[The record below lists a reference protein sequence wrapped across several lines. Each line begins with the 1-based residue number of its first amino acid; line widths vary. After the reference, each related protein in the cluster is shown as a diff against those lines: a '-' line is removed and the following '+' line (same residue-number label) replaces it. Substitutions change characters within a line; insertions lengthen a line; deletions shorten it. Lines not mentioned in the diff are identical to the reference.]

1 MNSETGP
8 RGGRLLILCCS
19 QMQEKAEW
27 FWFSH
32 IKAFALLP
40 NSGGLG
46 MSGFCLFLI
55 GFSRG
60 LSAPGKGQLQ
70 KTPQFPQHFRQTY
83 DPRVSH
89 SGHGHCI
96 KGWNG
101 QAVLSTT
108 SVGTLPSGTSLP
120 LSHFSVLG
128 QRTASSWGNFFQ
140 GSPPGLFFF
149 FCLSMAEGWEGPVAS
164 IPRENGSLRLWVFP
178 ERNPTAVRRLL
189 LKLRNIK
196 AERNSLQCS
205 QGHKA
210 VSPLPAFK
218 IVSVATVLPLSE
230 VCLLQLPSS
239 LDSLMPVWHELSWA
253 YPSSLR

>member
-40 NSGGLG
+40 NSWGVG

-149 FCLSMAEGWEGPVAS
+149 VSAWQRDG
-164 IPRENGSLRLWVFP
+164 RD
-178 ERNPTAVRRLL
+178 LL
-189 LKLRNIK
+189 LAFQGRMAHCGSEFFLKGTQQQLGDCFWNSNIK

-230 VCLLQLPSS
+230 VCLQLPSS
-239 LDSLMPVWHELSWA
+239 LDSLMPVWRELSWA